1 MMAWFDQAVGLHGQG
16 RLDEAARLYEQVLG
30 ANPNFMNA
38 RHMLGVVRAQQ
49 NRHAEAHDLIAPV
62 VAANPNDALALANFG
77 NVLAALERQEEALAH
92 YDRSLALNPGYASAW
107 FFRGNVL
114 QLLLRYDQALQSYDR
129 FLALVPGSAEAWNN
143 RGTSLQSLGRIEEAL
158 ESVRRALSLDPGMA
172 EAQLNRGFCH
182 LLMQD
187 FANGLPLLEWRKH
200 MPQPMEARSYSQPL
214 WNGEQDINGKTLFAY
229 IEQGLGDTIQYYR
242 YVGYAQARGARVI
255 LSVPGHLIALLGSA
269 VPQVELIGW
278 GQVPPAFDYHIP
290 LASIPLAVGM
300 RVETIP
306 VADRYI
312 FAEPERVTRWKERL
326 GDHGFRIGI
335 AWQGNQLILGSEGKA
350 YTVSA
355 LEGISRLPGVRLI
368 GLQKNAGSEQ
378 LAQLPPGMTVE
389 RYEFDDGPDAFLD
402 TAAIMK
408 NCDLVIT
415 ADSAPAH
422 LAGALGVPAWVAL
435 KYVPDWRWFLG
446 RADSPWYPSLRL
458 FRQAAPND
466 WASVFAAMETALGPL
481 ISARRRS

>member
-1 MMAWFDQAVGLHGQG
+1 MRALLDQAVTLHGQG
-16 RLDEAARLYEQVLG
+16 RLDEAARFYEQVL
-30 ANPNFMNA
+30 AVQPNFMDA

-49 NRHAEAHDLIAPV
+49 NRHKEAHDLIAPV

-77 NVLAALERQEEALAH
+77 NVLAALERREEAVAH

-107 FFRGNVL
+107 FFRGNML
-114 QLLLRYDQALQSYDR
+114 QILLRYGEARQSYDR
-129 FLALVPGSAEAWNN
+129 FLALVPAGAEGWNN

-158 ESVRRALSLDPGMA
+158 ESIRRALNLDPAMA

-187 FANGLPLLEWRKH
+187 FANGLPLLEWRKR
-200 MPQPMEARSYSQPL
+200 MPEPMEARDYSLPL
-214 WNGEQDINGKTLFAY
+214 WNGTQDINGKTLFAY
-229 IEQGLGDTIQYYR
+229 SEQGLGDTIQYYR
-242 YVGYAQARGARVI
+242 YIRYAHARGAKLI
-255 LSVPGHLIALLGSA
+255 LSVPDQLIALFSRA
-269 VPQVELIGW
+269 VPQAQLIGW
-278 GQVPPAFDYHIP
+278 GQVPPAFDFHVP
-290 LASIPLAVGM
+290 LASIALAVGM

-306 VADRYI
+306 VADHYLS
-312 FAEPERVTRWKERL
+312 AEPERVARWKERL

-350 YTVSA
+350 FPVSA

-368 GLQKNAGSEQ
+368 GLQKNAGSDQ
-378 LAQLPPGMTVE
+378 LDGLPPGMTVE
-389 RYEFDDGPDAFLD
+389 RYDFDDGPDAFLD

-435 KYVPDWRWFLG
+435 KFVPDWRWFLG
-446 RADSPWYPSLRL
+446 RADCPWYPSLRL

-466 WASVFAAMETALGPL
+466 WSSVFAAMRVEL
-481 ISARRRS
+481 ISRRS